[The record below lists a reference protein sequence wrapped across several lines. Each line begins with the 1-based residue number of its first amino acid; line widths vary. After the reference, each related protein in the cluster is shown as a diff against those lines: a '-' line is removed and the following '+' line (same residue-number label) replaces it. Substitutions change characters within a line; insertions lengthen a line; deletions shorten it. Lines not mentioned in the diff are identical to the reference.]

1 MKGLV
6 DSAPSSKPRQTRPRS
21 QSAKTPSSKP
31 AAAPSANR
39 GHHQALVAGGTSG
52 GAGADV
58 VVPEKTVDDTK
69 RDLVVTLLA
78 NGASRRHV
86 AQQVGLSEADVFRIE
101 EDYYTGQA
109 QLSEHARL
117 MKQMARLD
125 QVLSLLHARVQTS
138 VFDNPDADPKYF
150 DALLKTIDQT
160 SELMGLKKTRI
171 QTEVRVIEERQVNI
185 IVAYTRAVV
194 EAIEGHLRPY
204 LSIEGR
210 RALDANR
217 ETWLSQAAADS
228 ADTLRATAPMEM

>member
-39 GHHQALVAGGTSG
+39 GHHQALIAGAGA
-52 GAGADV
+52 GAGADL
-58 VVPEKTVDDTK
+58 VVPEKAVDDTK

-78 NGASRRHV
+78 NGTSRRQV
-86 AQQVGLSEADVFRIE
+86 AERVNLSEAEVFRIE

-194 EAIEGHLRPY
+194 EAIEGRLRPY
-204 LSIEGR
+204 LSAEGR